1 MRNSIIISTF
11 AADLKNVTDMRYFKR
26 ISDELLHQRLQ
37 AMGAVLIEGPKWC
50 GKTTTAAQQAQSI
63 IRLQDPD
70 ERANYDMIAQNRPSL
85 FLQGETPRLI
95 DEWQDYP
102 VVWDAVR
109 LEVDKRQATGQFI
122 LTGSNVVDESQI

>member
-1 MRNSIIISTF
+1 
-11 AADLKNVTDMRYFKR
+11 MRYFKR

-50 GKTTTAAQQAQSI
+50 GKTTTAVQQAKSI

-95 DEWQDYP
+95 DEW
-102 VVWDAVR
+102 
-109 LEVDKRQATGQFI
+109 
-122 LTGSNVVDESQI
+122 